1 MIICRIFIGAE
12 DSIFRTQG
20 VNDTYYV
27 IDELAIKAI
36 NKHDNIT
43 GSDSNVTSD
52 QLVHGAFR
60 SYEGYD
66 LNDFIAKFVRPV
78 ILIRPQAFSNI
89 NLHMDPIKLTDKYMM
104 AVSVPDKAR
113 SIPMPSWG
121 FLVPNVEKY
130 PEVKVKE
137 NKEK

>member
-1 MIICRIFIGAE
+1 M
-12 DSIFRTQG
+12 FRQQG

-27 IDELAIKAI
+27 IDELAIKSV

-43 GSDSNVTSD
+43 GSDATVTKE

-60 SYEGYD
+60 DYEGYD
-66 LNDFIAKFVRPV
+66 INDFISKFVRPV
-78 ILIRPQAFSNI
+78 ILIRPHSIFNI
-89 NLHMDPIKLTDKYMM
+89 NLSMDPIELTSKYMM

-113 SIPMPSWG
+113 SIPMPAWG

-130 PEVKVKE
+130 PQVQVEE